1 MRNRVVFFFMGKNKK
16 IISLNI
22 GKCKPSA
29 HLCEQVKDLMDLGMQ
44 INDYDFALKFLHKN
58 EYYRFRGY
66 CYQFISDNKLNGNIA
81 FEDILDIYYFDD
93 ELRQLLLKY
102 LRYIE
107 LSVKS
112 IVSYYHTI
120 KYGSLCY
127 LDDKLFVN
135 KANHTDFLDKAK
147 KEIGRSDEVFIRHHI
162 NSKNSVFPFWV
173 VCEVL
178 TFGTISKYYN
188 NMLNKDKIAIS
199 KKFYGVD
206 RKYIENWLLVCSYI
220 RNLCAHNAR
229 LYNRKFIQAKVNLPK
244 KVKPSN
250 SNLFDRLI
258 PISKM
263 LDDENKNR
271 FAREIEELIN
281 KHHFAKKNIDFPD
294 NWELKLK

>member
-1 MRNRVVFFFMGKNKK
+1 MRNRVVFFFMGKNNKT
-16 IISLNI
+16 IVLNI
-22 GKCKPSA
+22 GECKSSA
-29 HLCEQVKDLMDLGMQ
+29 HLCEQVNDLLDLGMQ
-44 INDYDFALKFLHKN
+44 IKDYDFALKFLFKN

-66 CYQFISDNKLNGNIA
+66 CYQFIKGNKINGNIA

-102 LRYIE
+102 LRHIE
-107 LSVKS
+107 LSIKS

-127 LDDKLFVN
+127 LDDKLFIN
-135 KANHTDFLDKAK
+135 KANHADFLDKAK
-147 KEIGRSDEVFIRHHI
+147 KEIGRSDEVFIKHHI
-162 NSKNSVFPFWV
+162 NNKNSVFPFWV

-188 NMLNKDKIAIS
+188 NMLNTDKTAIS

-229 LYNRKFIQAKVNLPK
+229 LYNRKFIQATVNLPK

-271 FAREIEELIN
+271 FVREIEELID
-281 KHHFAKKNIDFPD
+281 KHIFAKKNIDFPND
-294 NWELKLK
+294 WKLIL

>member
-1 MRNRVVFFFMGKNKK
+1 MGKNNKT
-16 IISLNI
+16 IVLNI

-29 HLCEQVKDLMDLGMQ
+29 HLCEQVNDLLNLGMQ
-44 INDYDFALKFLHKN
+44 IKDYDFALKFLFKN

-66 CYQFISDNKLNGNIA
+66 CYQFIKGNKLNGNIS

-102 LRYIE
+102 LRHIE
-107 LSVKS
+107 LSIKS

-120 KYGSLCY
+120 KYGPLCY
-127 LDDKLFVN
+127 LDDKLFIN

-147 KEIGRSDEVFIRHHI
+147 KEIGRSDEVFISHHI
-162 NSKNSVFPFWV
+162 NIKNSVFPFWV

-188 NMLNKDKIAIS
+188 NMLNTDKTAIS

-229 LYNRKFIQAKVNLPK
+229 LYNRKFIQATVNLPK

-263 LDDENKNR
+263 LDDENKHR
-271 FAREIEELIN
+271 FVREIEELID
-281 KHHFAKKNIDFPD
+281 KHIFAKNNIDFPD
-294 NWELKLK
+294 NWKQILLI

>member
-1 MRNRVVFFFMGKNKK
+1 MGKNNKT
-16 IISLNI
+16 ISLNS
-22 GKCKPSA
+22 GSCKSSA
-29 HLCEQVKDLMDLGMQ
+29 HLCEQVNDLINLGMQ
-44 INDYDFALKFLHKN
+44 IKDYDFALKFLFEN

-66 CYQFISDNKLNGNIA
+66 CYQFIQGDKLTGNIS
-81 FEDILDIYYFDD
+81 FDDILDIYYFDD

-102 LRYIE
+102 LRYVE
-107 LSVKS
+107 LSIKS

-127 LDDKLFVN
+127 LDDKLFIN
-135 KANHTDFLDKAK
+135 KTNHMDFINKAK
-147 KEIGRSDEVFIRHHI
+147 KEIGRSDELFIRHHI
-162 NSKNSVFPFWV
+162 NNKNSVFPFWV

-188 NMLNKDKIAIS
+188 NMLKIDKTAIS

-229 LYNRKFIQAKVNLPK
+229 LYNRKFIQATVKLPK
-244 KVKPSN
+244 NVKASN

-258 PISKM
+258 PMCKM
-263 LDDENKNR
+263 LCDEKKNR
-271 FAREIEELIN
+271 FIDELEELIN
-281 KHHFAKKNIDFPD
+281 NHPFAKKNIDFP
-294 NWELKLK
+294 NGWEHMLA